1 MRRGGRAVPAAL
13 VAALSLLPA
22 GRRNGSAHGGPP
34 AAVTDDSLSG
44 AGGTAPAPDRPGP
57 PPTGRNGE
65 QGAEDA
71 DASRSRAASGPDAEQ
86 GADQASGR
94 ASGRGADRASGQG
107 AHQASGRSA
116 PRQRLRAWAELL
128 RVSALFSVPGDAL
141 AGAAAVGRRPGRG
154 TALAIGASLC
164 LYEAGMALNDWADR
178 EEDAVDRP
186 HRPIP
191 SGRISPAAALGAAG
205 VLTAAGLALAAR
217 AGRPALTVATGLAA
231 TVWAY
236 DLHLKH
242 TKAGPAAMAAARS
255 LDLLL
260 GATATAT
267 GKVAASGT
275 GTPAVGARFDN
286 VAGRAARAGATPA
299 RASLISAR
307 GAAGPAPARGGAAPT
322 PVLGGLTTCL
332 PALPAA
338 FVLGAHTYGV
348 TAVSRHEAQ
357 GGSTGTPLAVLATTT
372 ALAAAVLGERWGR
385 TLGLPGATVTAS
397 GAGPGTGAGP
407 AGAPARGATARR
419 TAVPGRATARGAGPQ
434 PGDTPGQDLL
444 GQDLLGRGI
453 PGRGLPGRATDP
465 LRLLVVALTG
475 AYLRTAGPPLL
486 HAALNPSPPLTQ
498 RAVGG
503 GIRAMIPL
511 QAALAARAGAPVTGL
526 AVMGL
531 VPLARSLARKVSL
544 T

>member
-1 MRRGGRAVPAAL
+1 MRWRRNALPAAL
-13 VAALSLLPA
+13 AAALSVLPS
-22 GRRNGSAHGGPP
+22 GRRNGYAHGGPT
-34 AAVTDDSLSG
+34 AVTEDSLSG
-44 AGGTAPAPDRPGP
+44 AGGTAPAPDRPEP
-57 PPTGRNGE
+57 PSPGRSGERDAHAAGTGRP
-65 QGAEDA
+65 D
-71 DASRSRAASGPDAEQ
+71 AASD
-86 GADQASGR
+86 
-94 ASGRGADRASGQG
+94 RGADRG
-107 AHQASGRSA
+107 A

-178 EEDAVDRP
+178 DEDAVDRP

-191 SGRISPAAALGAAG
+191 SGRVSPAAALGAAG

-267 GKVAASGT
+267 GVRAPGGGSS
-275 GTPAVGARFDN
+275 PDN
-286 VAGRAARAGATPA
+286 VAGA
-299 RASLISAR
+299 
-307 GAAGPAPARGGAAPT
+307 ARGG
-322 PVLGGLTTCL
+322 LTASL

-338 FVLGAHTYGV
+338 LVLGAHTYGV
-348 TAVSRHEAQ
+348 TAVSRHETQ

-372 ALAAAVLGERWGR
+372 ALAAAVLGESWGR
-385 TLGLPGATVTAS
+385 APDRPGTTRADADVSVNAHAVTVARRLD
-397 GAGPGTGAGP
+397 AGP
-407 AGAPARGATARR
+407 
-419 TAVPGRATARGAGPQ
+419 
-434 PGDTPGQDLL
+434 L
-444 GQDLLGRGI
+444 GKV
-453 PGRGLPGRATDP
+453 TDP
-465 LRLLVVALTG
+465 VRLLAVALTG

-511 QAALAARAGAPVTGL
+511 QAALAARAGAPVTAL

>member
-1 MRRGGRAVPAAL
+1 MRWRRNALPAAL
-13 VAALSLLPA
+13 AAALSVLPS
-22 GRRNGSAHGGPP
+22 GRRNGYAHGGPT
-34 AAVTDDSLSG
+34 AVTEDSLSG
-44 AGGTAPAPDRPGP
+44 AGGTAPAPDRPEP
-57 PPTGRNGE
+57 PSTGRSGE
-65 QGAEDA
+65 RGAHAAGAGRPD
-71 DASRSRAASGPDAEQ
+71 AASD
-86 GADQASGR
+86 
-94 ASGRGADRASGQG
+94 RGADRG
-107 AHQASGRSA
+107 A

-178 EEDAVDRP
+178 DEDAVDRP

-191 SGRISPAAALGAAG
+191 SGRVSPAAALGAAG
-205 VLTAAGLALAAR
+205 ALTAAGLALAAR

-267 GKVAASGT
+267 GVRAPGGGSS
-275 GTPAVGARFDN
+275 PDN
-286 VAGRAARAGATPA
+286 VAAAAH
-299 RASLISAR
+299 R
-307 GAAGPAPARGGAAPT
+307 G
-322 PVLGGLTTCL
+322 L

-338 FVLGAHTYGV
+338 LVLGAHTYGV
-348 TAVSRHEAQ
+348 TAVSRHETQ

-372 ALAAAVLGERWGR
+372 ALAAAVLRESWGR
-385 TLGLPGATVTAS
+385 APDRPGTARAEADADVSVNAYPVTVARRLD
-397 GAGPGTGAGP
+397 AGPLGKVTD
-407 AGAPARGATARR
+407 PAR
-419 TAVPGRATARGAGPQ
+419 
-434 PGDTPGQDLL
+434 LL
-444 GQDLLGRGI
+444 AI
-453 PGRGLPGRATDP
+453 T
-465 LRLLVVALTG
+465 LTG

-511 QAALAARAGAPVTGL
+511 QAALAARAGAPVTAL